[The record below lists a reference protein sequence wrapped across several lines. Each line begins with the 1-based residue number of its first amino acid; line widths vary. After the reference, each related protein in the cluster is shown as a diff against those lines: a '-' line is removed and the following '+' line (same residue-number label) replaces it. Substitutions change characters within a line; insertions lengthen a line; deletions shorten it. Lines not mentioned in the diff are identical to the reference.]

1 MVTIGIAMILAA
13 VGLTLAYRSRPEPI
27 WRGLCPQCEESLW
40 LPLRVCPFCE
50 TDLESKESRKAIT
63 LRQEEVERGKR
74 ALLRS
79 SQIFILLAWIVLVI
93 GFSIEIIWP

>member
-50 TDLESKESRKAIT
+50 TDLESKESRKAMA
-63 LRQEEVERGKR
+63 LRREELARRKR
-74 ALLRS
+74 ELLRS
-79 SQIFILLAWIVLVI
+79 SQLVILLAWIVLGM
-93 GFSIEIIWP
+93 GFFIEKIWP